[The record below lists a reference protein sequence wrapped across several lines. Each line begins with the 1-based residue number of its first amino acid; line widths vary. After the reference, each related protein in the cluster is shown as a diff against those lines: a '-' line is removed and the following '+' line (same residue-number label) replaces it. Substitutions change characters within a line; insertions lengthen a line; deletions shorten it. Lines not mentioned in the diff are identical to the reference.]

1 MSTAKP
7 SDANTTPFPTA
18 QDNPKKT
25 DEALD
30 NALEDTFPASD
41 PYSLDV
47 KNKDATP
54 TAHSTDQGK
63 PDRDRPDRDRS
74 GRDRSGRDQPGQGKA
89 GHAKPGRDKPGGDQ
103 PGDSAENGAAEK
115 EESLDQGLEE
125 TFPASDPVSIT
136 TKKPR
141 KPDA

>member
-54 TAHSTDQGK
+54 AAHSTEQGK
-63 PDRDRPDRDRS
+63 PDRDRS
-74 GRDRSGRDQPGQGKA
+74 GRDR
-89 GHAKPGRDKPGGDQ
+89 PGRDKPGGDQ

>member
-54 TAHSTDQGK
+54 AAHSTDQGK
-63 PDRDRPDRDRS
+63 PD
-74 GRDRSGRDQPGQGKA
+74 RDRSGRDQPGQGKA